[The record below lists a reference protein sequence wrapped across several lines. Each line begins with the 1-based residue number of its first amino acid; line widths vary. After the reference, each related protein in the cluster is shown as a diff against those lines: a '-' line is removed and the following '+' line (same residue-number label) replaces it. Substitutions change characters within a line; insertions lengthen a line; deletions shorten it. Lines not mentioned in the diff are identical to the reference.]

1 MSAEKDFFFLLLFFV
16 FFLMLAFFVFKSEM
30 KVSQAEN
37 LGNVM
42 KDAYYESCKH
52 EKQDETTNS
61 INSRLLKFNIGIF
74 ERP

>member
-1 MSAEKDFFFLLLFFV
+1 MSVEKDFFSFYYSFL
-16 FFLMLAFFVFKSEM
+16 FLMLAFFVFKSEM

-37 LGNVM
+37 LRNVM
-42 KDAYYESCKH
+42 KDACYESCKH

-74 ERP
+74 ESP